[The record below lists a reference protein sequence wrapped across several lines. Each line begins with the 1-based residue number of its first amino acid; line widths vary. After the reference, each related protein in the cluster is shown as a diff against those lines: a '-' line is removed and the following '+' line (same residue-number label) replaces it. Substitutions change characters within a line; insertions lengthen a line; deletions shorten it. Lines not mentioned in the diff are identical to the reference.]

1 MKPGMKCRAAGLW
14 VGLAV
19 WIGLLAGPAL
29 AGEVFRYKIT
39 PPSQAAASTDIE
51 DSDANGEPQ
60 TGSPETPQPTE
71 DPALPLTGPA
81 PAPSKPDSAQS
92 KEGPAAVPQE
102 GQETVLPAGS
112 EAAAPLARL
121 YVRVE
126 MGHIRQAPGQE
137 EQSLFLVRKGQR
149 VVVKEIND
157 GWYLIETEAEKVG
170 WGHKSLFSKSKPDMS
185 EVATKSSVIKAI
197 QTAADGA
204 ISPGTVIVDLNR
216 RYAPRTTIIED
227 DHPRV
232 VCDFYGYLPAADL
245 PANLAVNDGVVARVR
260 MGLHDGDAPKTRLV
274 VDLVPGQRYRVDERF
289 SQTDFTYVLRVHPNE
304 GASDGVSTEPPPLTE
319 GEAEAGLGS
328 DAGPVSAHAVEPT
341 RLYVAVFMG
350 NVRQSPRQDA
360 DVAFVVKQGQKVLLK
375 ATQGRWHQIE
385 TDVGQQGWGHQSLFS
400 ATPPAV
406 ASPPIAD

>member
-1 MKPGMKCRAAGLW
+1 MKCRTAGLW

-39 PPSQAAASTDIE
+39 PPPQATATADTE
-51 DSDANGEPQ
+51 DSAENDE
-60 TGSPETPQPTE
+60 PETGLPEKLQPIEYPSPPLIVTE
-71 DPALPLTGPA
+71 PA

-102 GQETVLPAGS
+102 GQKTVPPAGS
-112 EAAAPLARL
+112 EAAAPLARP

-126 MGHIRQAPGQE
+126 MGHIRQAPDRE
-137 EQSLFLVRKGQR
+137 APPLFLVKKGQH
-149 VVVKEIND
+149 VVVKEING
-157 GWYLIETEAEKVG
+157 GWYLIETGAGEVG
-170 WGHKSLFSKSKPDMS
+170 WGYKSLFSKSKPDMS

-197 QTAADGA
+197 QTAAAGA

-232 VCDFYGYLPAADL
+232 VCDFYGYLPAAEL
-245 PANLAVNDGVVARVR
+245 PALLRVNDGVVVRVR
-260 MGLHDGDAPKTRLV
+260 VGLHDGDAPKTRLV
-274 VDLVPGQRYRVDERF
+274 VDLVPGQRYRVDERL
-289 SQTDFTYVLRVHPNE
+289 SQTDLTYVLRVHPNE

-319 GEAEAGLGS
+319 DEAHAGLGS
-328 DAGPVSAHAVEPT
+328 GAGPVSAHAVEPK

-385 TDVGQQGWGHQSLFS
+385 TDVGQQGWGHQSLFY

-406 ASPPIAD
+406 ASPQ

>member
-1 MKPGMKCRAAGLW
+1 M
-14 VGLAV
+14 
-19 WIGLLAGPAL
+19 
-29 AGEVFRYKIT
+29 
-39 PPSQAAASTDIE
+39 
-51 DSDANGEPQ
+51 
-60 TGSPETPQPTE
+60 
-71 DPALPLTGPA
+71 
-81 PAPSKPDSAQS
+81 
-92 KEGPAAVPQE
+92 PQE

-137 EQSLFLVRKGQR
+137 EQSSLFLVKKGQR

-157 GWYLIETEAEKVG
+157 GWYLIETEAKKVG

-245 PANLAVNDGVVARVR
+245 PAHLAVNDGVVARVR

-289 SQTDFTYVLRVHPNE
+289 SQTDFTYVLRVHPSE

-350 NVRQSPRQDA
+350 NVRQSPRQNA